1 MRNYKI
7 LNRGIN
13 NDFYLVE
20 EEDEYHI
27 LEIYD
32 DLEIGDIIIEIDSSK
47 YLCNDEE
54 IFAIMQYEYI
64 DLQKAIDVLQ
74 DVE

>member
-20 EEDEYHI
+20 EDDEYHI

-32 DLEIGDIIIEIDSSK
+32 DLDIGDIIIEIDSSN

-64 DLQKAIDVLQ
+64 DLQNAINVLQ